1 MAILNSTDGSN
12 VFFTDEFGTHS
23 VPLGAVLLAALQ
35 DVEANAPN
43 NGDTLVFNAAA
54 KMWLNSPS
62 SGGGVAP
69 LVLTPITA
77 AGAVNPSVAANYIIT
92 PASAIALT
100 LSAPVAGLPSA
111 GGDDG
116 KIITIQTNTPGT
128 ATLTTSGLF
137 DSGFSASVNLASF
150 AAFAGALI
158 VIMAYQ
164 ARWKVRSLNGVTMS

>member
-111 GGDDG
+111 GGEIG
-116 KIITIQTNTPGT
+116 
-128 ATLTTSGLF
+128 
-137 DSGFSASVNLASF
+137 
-150 AAFAGALI
+150 
-158 VIMAYQ
+158 
-164 ARWKVRSLNGVTMS
+164 